1 MPSPSAYAPSAS
13 ASVSV
18 KSSELPE
25 PLQARLNAAIK
36 RALEGCVCHNDAA
49 AEVKGFM
56 DDVAGPEWAC
66 VVGRSFGA
74 YFSHEPGT
82 FHHAVASSSGCAGSG
97 GSSGCAGSG
106 GSGCPPGGGG
116 STTSV
121 LAWKCP

>member
-13 ASVSV
+13 APSASAPSASASVTV

-49 AEVKGFM
+49 AEVKGFL

-74 YFSHEPGT
+74 YFAHEPGT

-97 GSSGCAGSG
+97 GSGCVGS
-106 GSGCPPGGGG
+106 GG